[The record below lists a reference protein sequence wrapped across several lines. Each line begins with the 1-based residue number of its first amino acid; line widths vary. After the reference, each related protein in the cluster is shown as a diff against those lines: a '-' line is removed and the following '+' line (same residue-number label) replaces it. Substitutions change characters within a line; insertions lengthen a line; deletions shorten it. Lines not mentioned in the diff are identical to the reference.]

1 MEIKANY
8 NESRFKTKQRNFIL
22 NTAYLLFVERGIE
35 NVTMQEIAQACS
47 MERRSL
53 YNYYNDKDQLAFD
66 IAKCF
71 FYSIEE
77 ISAIK
82 DRTFENKYEEI
93 KALVYAFY
101 DFAIADPD
109 AIRFSLHF
117 DHYFGNR
124 LEYTGYLRNSID
136 NILHVT
142 LIKEGI
148 EDGSINSAFKG
159 NEKNI
164 CFVIQGAMLSFAQ
177 RAIFKTTPEEA
188 KVNIKLL
195 LDVFLNSIRA

>member
-22 NTAYLLFVERGIE
+22 STAYRLFVERGIE
-35 NVTMQEIAQACS
+35 NVTMQEIAQACEI
-47 MERRSL
+47 ERRSL

-71 FYSIEE
+71 FSSIEA

-82 DRTFENKYEEI
+82 DRTFENKFEEI

-101 DFAIADPD
+101 DFAIEDPD

-124 LEYTGYLRNSID
+124 LEYTSYLKTAID

-148 EDGSINSAFKG
+148 EDGSINPLYKG

-177 RAIFKTTPEEA
+177 RAIFKTSFDEA

-195 LDVFLNSIRA
+195 LDVFLNSIKA

>member
-22 NTAYLLFVERGIE
+22 QTAYHLFVERGIE
-35 NVTMQEIAQACS
+35 NVTMLEIAQACDI
-47 MERRSL
+47 ERRSL

-71 FYSIEE
+71 FSSIEA

-82 DRTFENKYEEI
+82 DRSFENKYEEI

-101 DFAIADPD
+101 DFAISDPD

-117 DHYFGNR
+117 DHYFVSR
-124 LEYTGYLRNSID
+124 AEYTSYIRKAID

-148 EDGSINSAFKG
+148 EDGSINPSFKG

-177 RAIFKTTPEEA
+177 RSIFKSTLEEA
-188 KVNIKLL
+188 KVNLKLL
-195 LDVFLNSIRA
+195 LDVFLNSIKA

>member
-8 NESRFKTKQRNFIL
+8 NESRFKTKQRNYIL
-22 NTAYLLFVERGIE
+22 NTAYRLFVEKGIE
-35 NVTMQEIAQACS
+35 NVTMQEIALVCDI
-47 MERRSL
+47 ERRSL

-71 FYSIEE
+71 FSAIEE

-82 DRTFENKYEEI
+82 DRTFENKFEEI

-101 DFAIADPD
+101 EFAIHDPD
-109 AIRFSLHF
+109 AIKFSLHY
-117 DHYFGNR
+117 DHYFGHR
-124 LEYTGYLRNSID
+124 EEYTSYFKTALD
-136 NILHVT
+136 NILHIN

-148 EDGSINSAFKG
+148 KDGSINPSFKG
-159 NEKNI
+159 NETNI

-177 RAIFKTTPEEA
+177 RAIFKTTPKEA
-188 KVNIKLL
+188 KVNLKLL
-195 LDVFLNSIRA
+195 LDVFLNSIKA